1 MDWKH
6 RKDTGSMEM
15 PPPPAPPSRDAN
27 PWPMPEQH
35 PETQQRARSRGLRL
49 GKSPFRVR
57 PEQQAQSEQRERKRL
72 VPVFIVF
79 AILGLTLKGV
89 IEAAEGGDLMAV
101 IGPLIIIGLILF
113 ITLYKA
119 LRRKG

>member
-6 RKDTGSMEM
+6 DKETGPTKM

-35 PETQQRARSRGLRL
+35 PDTQQRARSRGPRL

-57 PEQQAQSEQRERKRL
+57 PEQQTQPSKRERTRL
-72 VPVFIVF
+72 APVFIVF
-79 AILGLTLKGV
+79 AVLGLTLKGV
-89 IEAAEGGDLMAV
+89 IEAAQGGDLAGV

-113 ITLYKA
+113 GALYKA
-119 LRRKG
+119 WRRKS